1 MTQPFEHHSDEYN
14 EVLNSLSVHSDFIFC
29 NRLTNPTM
37 EQARFST
44 EHALWMAKENNVRK
58 YLMDAR
64 GTLPPNAELRR
75 ALRDFISSFIGN
87 IEAMAIVIDQ
97 HSNTRVRTQFIFHNH
112 DLLQNMRLHICT
124 TIEEG
129 REFLS
134 QY

>member
-1 MTQPFEHHSDEYN
+1 MTQAFDQHSIEYN
-14 EVLNSLSVHSDFIFC
+14 EVLNSLSIRSDFIFC
-29 NRLTNPTM
+29 SRLSNPTM

-44 EHALWMAKENNVRK
+44 EHALWMAQENNIRK

-75 ALRDFISSFIGN
+75 AIREFINLFIGN
-87 IEAMAIVIDQ
+87 IEAMVIVIDQ
-97 HSNTRVRTQFIFHNH
+97 HSNTQVRTQFIFHNH

-129 REFLS
+129 LEFLS